1 MNYLYNVTLP
11 FSNSEIYYRELSSK
25 DQLNLSKINV
35 LFPSNEDKTNTL
47 DYIKLLKNIISN
59 CIENTDVFSDLNII
73 EYVLFITKL
82 RIVSIGNEL
91 ILTLNVDKEDKKED
105 VKITIDLNFFMK
117 CLYDTFMEA
126 LQDNILIYKN
136 ISVELDWPKLK
147 YERELL
153 KAKNN
158 SEVLDSIMFFIKTI
172 KTNDDKVIEFSN
184 FEINN
189 IKEIYNK
196 LPLSLKNLIENKV
209 IKMIN
214 HLSNKNLFGI
224 KWMDGFSFNFYNSS
238 YDRFMRY
245 MFSGNL
251 RNIYQEY
258 YILASRNIN
267 PLYVDTLSIADRT
280 VYCSFVEEEMKA
292 REENNNND
300 DSGNITDLQK
310 LINEFE

>member
-105 VKITIDLNFFMK
+105 VKITIDLNYFMK
-117 CLYDTFMEA
+117 CLYDTCMEA

-158 SEVLDSIMFFIKTI
+158 SEVLDSIMMIK
-172 KTNDDKVIEFSN
+172 
-184 FEINN
+184 
-189 IKEIYNK
+189 
-196 LPLSLKNLIENKV
+196 
-209 IKMIN
+209 
-214 HLSNKNLFGI
+214 
-224 KWMDGFSFNFYNSS
+224 
-238 YDRFMRY
+238 
-245 MFSGNL
+245 
-251 RNIYQEY
+251 
-258 YILASRNIN
+258 
-267 PLYVDTLSIADRT
+267 
-280 VYCSFVEEEMKA
+280 
-292 REENNNND
+292 
-300 DSGNITDLQK
+300 
-310 LINEFE
+310 

>member
-1 MNYLYNVTLP
+1 
-11 FSNSEIYYRELSSK
+11 
-25 DQLNLSKINV
+25 
-35 LFPSNEDKTNTL
+35 
-47 DYIKLLKNIISN
+47 
-59 CIENTDVFSDLNII
+59 
-73 EYVLFITKL
+73 
-82 RIVSIGNEL
+82 
-91 ILTLNVDKEDKKED
+91 
-105 VKITIDLNFFMK
+105 
-117 CLYDTFMEA
+117 
-126 LQDNILIYKN
+126 
-136 ISVELDWPKLK
+136 
-147 YERELL
+147 
-153 KAKNN
+153 
-158 SEVLDSIMFFIKTI
+158 
-172 KTNDDKVIEFSN
+172 
-184 FEINN
+184 
-189 IKEIYNK
+189 
-196 LPLSLKNLIENKV
+196 
-209 IKMIN
+209 MIN